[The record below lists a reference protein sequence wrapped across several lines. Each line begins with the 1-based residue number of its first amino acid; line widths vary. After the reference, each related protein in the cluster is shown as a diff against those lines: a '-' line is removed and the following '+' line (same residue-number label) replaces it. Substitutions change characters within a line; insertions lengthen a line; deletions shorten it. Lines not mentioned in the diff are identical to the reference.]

1 MHFICLKARAKCL
14 FRGLLGKILRY
25 MVGCGEKR
33 SPGELVD
40 FQGSP
45 PPSLRMVHLAL
56 QEIEQMWKETC
67 MVKQG
72 AADISIINKKFMRS
86 VSMVR

>member
-14 FRGLLGKILRY
+14 FRGLLGRILQY

-45 PPSLRMVHLAL
+45 PPEGRRPVWL
-56 QEIEQMWKETC
+56 
-67 MVKQG
+67 
-72 AADISIINKKFMRS
+72 NKVLLTS
-86 VSMVR
+86 QS